1 MSGSSLK
8 NYLAQFL
15 SVYLLIWEI
24 VYLNVTSAVN
34 AILKLS
40 LNCLFLNISL
50 IKQKLLKES

>member
-34 AILKLS
+34 AILKLPS
-40 LNCLFLNISL
+40 NCLFFNISV

>member
-24 VYLNVTSAVN
+24 VYLNVTSAVK
-34 AILKLS
+34 AILKLPS
-40 LNCLFLNISL
+40 KCLFFST
-50 IKQKLLKES
+50 

>member
-34 AILKLS
+34 AILKLPS
-40 LNCLFLNISL
+40 NCLFFNISV
-50 IKQKLLKES
+50 IKQRLLKES

>member
-15 SVYLLIWEI
+15 SVYFLIWEI

-34 AILKLS
+34 AIPAKTPLKLPFFQHKS
-40 LNCLFLNISL
+40 H
-50 IKQKLLKES
+50 

>member
-34 AILKLS
+34 AILKLPS
-40 LNCLFLNISL
+40 NCLFYQH
-50 IKQKLLKES
+50 KCH